1 MFRGG
6 ANGKVSLTKKPAGSD
21 RPPLH
26 SGDSP
31 CFAFV
36 RRCGVYLLPLTS
48 PTTCVL
54 LTLRVPHG
62 AAQSC
67 WESYTLRRASA
78 VAPTTTKAEKLR

>member
-31 CFAFV
+31 WFAFV
-36 RRCGVYLLPLTS
+36 RRCGGYLLPLAS
-48 PTTCVL
+48 PTTCVF
-54 LTLRVPHG
+54 
-62 AAQSC
+62 C
-67 WESYTLRRASA
+67 
-78 VAPTTTKAEKLR
+78 